1 MSNKLCK
8 SHSTNFPLKS
18 SMNPESFQDLET
30 KIAFLER
37 HIEEQ
42 DRVIMKFH
50 QKVETIFQEIG
61 QLKTTLQQ
69 ASSSSSEIPNEK
81 PPHY

>member
-1 MSNKLCK
+1 
-8 SHSTNFPLKS
+8 
-18 SMNPESFQDLET
+18 MNPESFQDLET

-42 DRVIMKFH
+42 DRVIMKLH
-50 QKVETIFQEIG
+50 QKVETIVQEIG

-69 ASSSSSEIPNEK
+69 ASSSPSEIPDEK
-81 PPHY
+81 PPNY

>member
-1 MSNKLCK
+1 
-8 SHSTNFPLKS
+8 
-18 SMNPESFQDLET
+18 MNTESFQELKT

-42 DRVIMKFH
+42 DRVIMKLH
-50 QKVETIFQEIG
+50 QKVETIVQEIG

-69 ASSSSSEIPNEK
+69 SSSSSSEIPDER